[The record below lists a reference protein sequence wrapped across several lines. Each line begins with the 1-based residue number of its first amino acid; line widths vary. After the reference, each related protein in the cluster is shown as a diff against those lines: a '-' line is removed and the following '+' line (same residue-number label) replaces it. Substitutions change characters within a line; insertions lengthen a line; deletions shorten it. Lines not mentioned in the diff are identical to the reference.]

1 MTTTIRAEL
10 ILYNGTIHTM
20 DPLHPTAEAVAVAG
34 GRIIA
39 VGQLEEIEA
48 TSHANTKRIDLAGR
62 TLIPGFNDAHV
73 NLYKAGLQLD
83 SVAEEIAS
91 LADLEAAILAAAKA
105 YLRLGITSVTEAGLT
120 PALLDI
126 YRKLAEE
133 RRLPFRINA
142 MALRY
147 AADGSKIH
155 LPERFESNW
164 LRIDTVLIFA
174 EKPERSGLLYT
185 GDQMRALIWDIHRGG
200 LRAAIHATSQEG
212 IAQVI
217 GAIEY
222 ASQRLVSRLKHRIE
236 GFAQPT
242 ADHLR
247 RCAHRIGVVL
257 QPTTFM
263 DNTNGG
269 HLLRSMRDFGVTVA
283 FGSGAPQSPDANAL
297 HGIKA
302 VSAGSDSAQSISV
315 AEALSLYTLGSAVVA
330 GEDQLKGAI
339 SPGKYADLTILSG
352 DPLRAP
358 LARLADLQVETVLV
372 NGLVVYNA

>member
-1 MTTTIRAEL
+1 LTTTIRAEL
-10 ILYNGTIHTM
+10 ILYYGTIHTM

-48 TSHANTKRIDLAGR
+48 TTHANTKRIDLAGR

-73 NLYKAGLQLD
+73 NLYKAGLQLNGI
-83 SVAEEIAS
+83 AEETANAS
-91 LADLEAAILAAAKA
+91 DLETAILAAAKA
-105 YLRLGITSVTEAGLT
+105 YLRLGITSVTEAGLPPT
-120 PALLDI
+120 LLDS
-126 YRKLAEE
+126 YRKLADE

-174 EKPERSGLLYT
+174 DRPDHEGLLYT
-185 GDQMRALIWDIHRGG
+185 DDQMRALIWDIHRGG
-200 LRAAIHATSQEG
+200 LRAAIQATSEAA

-242 ADHLR
+242 ADHIR
-247 RCAHRIGVVL
+247 RSSHRIGVVI
-257 QPTTFM
+257 QPTAIM
-263 DNTNGG
+263 DNANSD
-269 HLLRSMRDFGVTVA
+269 HLLRSMLDFGLTVA
-283 FGSGAPQSPDANAL
+283 FGSGAPQLSDTNPL
-297 HGIKA
+297 QGIKVA
-302 VSAGSDSAQSISV
+302 SERAISV
-315 AEALSLYTLGSAVVA
+315 AESLSLYTLGGAVVA
-330 GEDQLKGAI
+330 GEDQLKGSI

-358 LARLADLQVETVLV
+358 LARLTDLQVETVLV
-372 NGLVVYNA
+372 NGLVVYSA